1 MPVTIAAESLT
12 FPAVPAI
19 IAIVVAVVALA
30 VAGLAVRR
38 AGALEQE
45 LERERRRSGDGGLAP
60 RLEMRDVA
68 REGDELVLSLVNSGG
83 AVAFDVASL
92 LAVRDRE
99 VKHPDRVEVRPR
111 ASGHGPV
118 QLRFPLPDPAAGTGV
133 PAFFLRL
140 RYEGPAGQERA
151 AIGYQPTE

>member
-1 MPVTIAAESLT
+1 
-12 FPAVPAI
+12 VPAI
-19 IAIVVAVVALA
+19 IAIVIAVVALA
-30 VAGLAVRR
+30 VAGMAVQR
-38 AGALEQE
+38 AGALERE

-60 RLEMRDVA
+60 RLELGDVG
-68 REGDELVLSLVNSGG
+68 REGDELVLSLVNTGG
-83 AVAFDVASL
+83 AVASEVASL

-118 QLRFPLPDPAAGTGV
+118 RLRFPLPDPSQDGV

-151 AIGYQPTE
+151 AIGYQPTD